1 MALTSL
7 LWDVVGRSMT
17 WSRLLPASV
26 ALGTAY
32 FIGRAI
38 YNLYFHPLSKYP
50 GPKLAAVTD
59 LWWAYASTTGRYPW
73 IIEDVLKTY
82 GNVVRIAP
90 NEFVFITPQAAKDI
104 YLAQEKNLELFVQV
118 GYDALDTG
126 DGGISGE
133 TNPVRHREIA
143 KKLAPAFSTR
153 NLRAKEAAIHKH
165 IDIFVNR
172 MKDFGGDEIGADMRR
187 WAEWLGLD
195 LAADM
200 TYCIDMGHLRDMKD
214 SVLVR
219 STFKLNMFILM
230 SQIVRKFR
238 LLTPLAYLTIPPSV
252 WFDMFQLLKMNTDDV
267 QTRLK
272 NRHNIEHLDYFEQLV
287 PVNQPIPQGEKE
299 IYHLQNVAWQLLLA
313 SWQPLANQFYSLL
326 LFLLKEPDAYAT
338 LVKEVREQFSAYD
351 AIKLDSIER
360 LTYLQGC
367 ANESFRLHQET
378 TDGLPRISPGALVDG
393 TYIPQGITCQ
403 ISYFAA
409 ARSPRYFTE
418 PLEFRPERWLTPD
431 HPKFNPIYAGDNL
444 KASKPFS
451 QGPRGCPGGPIASAT
466 VRLLMAKVLWQF
478 DLEFGIGQRDLSFEK
493 DYKFLAFWDKPEFH
507 VRFKPV
513 QRA

>member
-7 LWDVVGRSMT
+7 PWVSVGRSVT
-17 WSRLLPASV
+17 WSHLLPAFA

-50 GPKLAAVTD
+50 GPKLGAVTD

-73 IIEDVLKTY
+73 IIEDILNTY
-82 GNVVRIAP
+82 GDVVRIAP
-90 NEFVFITPQAAKDI
+90 NELVFITPQAAKDI

-165 IDIFVNR
+165 IDLFVNR
-172 MKDFGGDEIGADMRR
+172 MKDFGGEEKGADMRR
-187 WAEWLGLD
+187 WVEWLGLD
-195 LAADM
+195 LSADM

-238 LLTPLAYLTIPPSV
+238 LLTPLAYLTIPPAV
-252 WFDMFQLLKMNTDDV
+252 WFDMLELLKLNTDDV
-267 QTRLK
+267 QARLK
-272 NRHNIEHLDYFEQLV
+272 KRHNIEHLDYFEQLV
-287 PVNQPIPQGEKE
+287 PVNQPIPQDQKE
-299 IYHLQNVAWQLLLA
+299 IYHLQN
-313 SWQPLANQFYSLL
+313 
-326 LFLLKEPDAYAT
+326 EPDAYAT
-338 LVKEVREQFSAYD
+338 LVKEVREEFPDYE
-351 AIKLDSIER
+351 AIKLDSIES
-360 LTYLQGC
+360 LKYLQSC

-378 TDGLPRISPGALVDG
+378 TDGLPRISPGAMVDG

-418 PLEFRPERWLTPD
+418 PLEFRPERWLPPD
-431 HPKFNPIYAGDNL
+431 HPKFNPIYKDDNL
-444 KASKPFS
+444 KASRPFS

-478 DLEFGIGQRDLSFEK
+478 DLDFGADQRDLSFEK
-493 DYKFLAFWDKPEFH
+493 DYKFLAFWDKPQFR

>member
-7 LWDVVGRSMT
+7 PWDTIGGSVT
-17 WSRLLPASV
+17 WSQLLSASA

-32 FIGRAI
+32 FTSRVV

-50 GPKLAAVTD
+50 GPKLAAISD
-59 LWWAYASTTGRYPW
+59 LWWAYASTSGRYPW

-82 GNVVRIAP
+82 GDVVRIAP
-90 NEFVFITPQAAKDI
+90 NELVFITPQAAKDI

-126 DGGISGE
+126 DGGITGE

-143 KKLAPAFSTR
+143 KKLAPAFSSR

-165 IDIFVNR
+165 IDLFVHR
-172 MKDFGGDEIGADMRR
+172 MKEYGGDEKGADMRR

-195 LAADM
+195 LSADM
-200 TYCIDMGHLRDMKD
+200 TYCINMGHLQDMKD
-214 SVLVR
+214 SLLVR

-238 LLTPLAYLTIPPSV
+238 ILTPLAYLTIPPSV
-252 WFDMFQLLKMNTDDV
+252 WFDMPELLKLNTSDV

-272 NRHNIEHLDYFEQLV
+272 NRDNMEHLDYFEQLV
-287 PVNQPIPQGEKE
+287 PINQPIPQDQKE
-299 IYHLQNVAWQLLLA
+299 LYHLQNVAWQLLLA
-313 SWQPLANQFYSLL
+313 SWQPLANQFYSLI
-326 LFLLKEPDAYAT
+326 LFLLKDPNAYAT
-338 LVKEVREQFSAYD
+338 LAKEVREEFSDYD
-351 AIKLDSIER
+351 AIKLDSVER
-360 LTYLQGC
+360 LKYLQGC

-378 TDGLPRISPGALVDG
+378 TDGLPRISPGSIVDG
-393 TYIPQGITCQ
+393 TYIPRG
-403 ISYFAA
+403 ISYFSA
-409 ARSPRYFTE
+409 ARSPRYFME
-418 PLEFRPERWLTPD
+418 PLEFRPERWLTLD
-431 HPKFNPIYAGDNL
+431 HPSFNPIFKDDNL

-478 DLEFGIGQRDLSFEK
+478 DLEFGAGQRELSFER
-493 DYKFLAFWDKPEFH
+493 DFKFLAFWDKPEFR

-513 QRA
+513 KRC

>member
-7 LWDVVGRSMT
+7 PLDAIGRSVT
-17 WSRLLPASV
+17 WSQLLTASV

-32 FIGRAI
+32 CIGRTI
-38 YNLYFHPLSKYP
+38 YNLYFHPLSQYP
-50 GPKLAAVTD
+50 GPKLAAITD

-73 IIEDVLKTY
+73 IIEDTLKNY
-82 GNVVRIAP
+82 GDVVRIAP
-90 NEFVFITPQAAKDI
+90 NELVFITPQAAKDI
-104 YLAQEKNLELFVQV
+104 YLAQQKNLELFVQV

-143 KKLAPAFSTR
+143 KRLAPAFSTR

-165 IDIFVNR
+165 IDLFVNR
-172 MKDFGGDEIGADMRR
+172 MKDFGGDERGADMRR
-187 WAEWLGLD
+187 WVEWLGLD
-195 LAADM
+195 LSADM

-238 LLTPLAYLTIPPSV
+238 LLTPLAYLTIPPAV
-252 WFDMFQLLKMNTDDV
+252 WFDMFELMKLNTDDV

-272 NRHNIEHLDYFEQLV
+272 NRHNMEHLDYFEQLV
-287 PVNQPIPQGEKE
+287 PENQPVPQSQKE

-313 SWQPLANQFYSLL
+313 SWQPLANQFYSLI
-326 LFLLKEPDAYAT
+326 LFLLKGPDAYAT
-338 LVKEVREQFSAYD
+338 LVKEVRDAFSDYD
-351 AIKLDSIER
+351 AIKFDSIER
-360 LTYLQGC
+360 L
-367 ANESFRLHQET
+367 N
-378 TDGLPRISPGALVDG
+378 PGAVVDG

-403 ISYFAA
+403 ISYFSA
-409 ARSPRYFTE
+409 ARSPRYFTK
-418 PLEFRPERWLTPD
+418 PLEFRPERWLPPD
-431 HPKFNPIYAGDNL
+431 HPSFNPKYGDDNL

-478 DLEFGIGQRDLSFEK
+478 DLEFGAGQRDLSFEK
-493 DYKFLAFWDKPEFH
+493 DYKFLAFWDKPVFR

-513 QRA
+513 QRV